1 MSKLSVAKIE
11 ALLRAEKAR
20 LDEEHARL
28 AERGGQGRGDRA
40 ELADYDV
47 NHPADAGTELFER
60 EKDMALVG
68 NIDGLVV
75 RIEAALAKIHAGT
88 YGICE
93 RCGQRI
99 PDARLKAAPYATMC
113 ISCQSKYEG

>member
-1 MSKLSVAKIE
+1 VAKME
-11 ALLRAEKAR
+11 ALLRAEKTR
-20 LDEEHARL
+20 LEEERAQI
-28 AERGGQGRGDRA
+28 AERGGQGRGDQG

-60 EKDMALVG
+60 EKDIALAG
-68 NIDGLVV
+68 NIDSLISH
-75 RIEAALAKIHAGT
+75 IEAALERIHAGT
-88 YGICE
+88 YGACD

-99 PDARLKAAPYATMC
+99 PDARLRIAPYAIMC